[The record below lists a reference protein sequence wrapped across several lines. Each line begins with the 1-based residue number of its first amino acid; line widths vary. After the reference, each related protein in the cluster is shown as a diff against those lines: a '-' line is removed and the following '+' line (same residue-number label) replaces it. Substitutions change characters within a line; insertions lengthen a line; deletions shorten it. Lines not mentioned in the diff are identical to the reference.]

1 MQSCS
6 HPREDNPGYC
16 DSPEQITPNKTCTL
30 THTRMCTH
38 TQICA
43 QRCTRSQGP
52 RQTYWGGDVGCGGE
66 PWPQLRHHYLMATL
80 PTRLPARAR
89 AHAHTHFGTRYVAGT
104 RTHTHTARK
113 QEVNNSLG
121 CCRLCSDGAES
132 WTICRGVGGE
142 ATLRLS
148 LLVLISTATN
158 WDGSSGFSL
167 YFCSCSQHKQE

>member
-43 QRCTRSQGP
+43 HRCTRSQGP

-80 PTRLPARAR
+80 PTRPPARAR
-89 AHAHTHFGTRYVAGT
+89 ARTHFGTRYVAGT
-104 RTHTHTARK
+104 RTHTHTQPENRKWIIHWDVVVSARMV
-113 QEVNNSLG
+113 QRAGPYV
-121 CCRLCSDGAES
+121 
-132 WTICRGVGGE
+132 GVSEGKW
-142 ATLRLS
+142 S
-148 LLVLISTATN
+148 C
-158 WDGSSGFSL
+158 GSHFWS
-167 YFCSCSQHKQE
+167 